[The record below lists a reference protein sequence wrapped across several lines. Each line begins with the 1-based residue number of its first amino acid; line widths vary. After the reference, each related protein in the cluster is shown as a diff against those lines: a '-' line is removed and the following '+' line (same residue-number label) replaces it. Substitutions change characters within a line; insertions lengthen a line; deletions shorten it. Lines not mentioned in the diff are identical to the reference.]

1 MSIIIS
7 LIMYKIECYVI
18 EKHCDKLTKL
28 MKIGMLISNI
38 VINAVIINKYGF
50 DIYSIKWITF
60 SFILFVIGIIDLC
73 TLNVYRSMIIVGI
86 TLGGIFC
93 FIISLYKGISIF
105 DNIFGGALGYSIFF
119 IIEIIS
125 KGIGNG
131 DKDIALL
138 YGIFLGSQ
146 KILLSIYISFIIG
159 GIVSVI
165 LIVLKMKNRKDEMAY
180 TPYLGIGCILS
191 VVFGDSLISEYIHY
205 LTI

>member
-28 MKIGMLISNI
+28 MRIGMLMSNI
-38 VINAVIINKYGF
+38 LINVVIINKYGF

-73 TLNVYRSMIIVGI
+73 TLNIYRFMIIVGI
-86 TLGGIFC
+86 ILGGIFC

-180 TPYLGIGCILS
+180 APYLGIGCMLS
-191 VVFGDSLISEYIHY
+191 MVFGDCLISKYIHY

>member
-7 LIMYKIECYVI
+7 LIMYQIECYVI
-18 EKHCDKLTKL
+18 EKYCDKITKL
-28 MKIGMLISNI
+28 TRIGILISNI
-38 VINAVIINKYGF
+38 IINAVIINKYGF
-50 DIYSIKWITF
+50 DIYSIKWIAF
-60 SFILFVIGIIDLC
+60 SFMIFVIGIIDLC
-73 TLNVYRSMIIVGI
+73 TLNIYRSMIIVGI

-93 FIISLYKGISIF
+93 FIISLYKGISIL
-105 DNIFGGALGYSIFF
+105 DNIFGGILGYSIFF

-138 YGIFLGSQ
+138 DGIFLGSQ

-159 GIVSVI
+159 GIVSII
-165 LIVLKMKNRKDEMAY
+165 LIVLKMKNRKDEIAY
-180 TPYLGIGCILS
+180 APYLGIGCILS